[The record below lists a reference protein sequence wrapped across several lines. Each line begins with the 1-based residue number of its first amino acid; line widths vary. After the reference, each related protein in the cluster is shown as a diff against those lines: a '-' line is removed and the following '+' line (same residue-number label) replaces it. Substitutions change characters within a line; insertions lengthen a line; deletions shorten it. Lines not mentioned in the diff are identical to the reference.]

1 MDTAFEYVMSHPLET
16 SADYPYKAVK
26 GTCLYSASKGTGSIT
41 NYKDVPKNSVDA
53 LKNAL
58 LVGPVSVAVE
68 ADQPAF

>member
-1 MDTAFEYVMSHPLET
+1 MDTAFAYVINNPLET

-41 NYKDVPKNSVDA
+41 SYKDVPKGSVDA

-58 LVGPVSVAVE
+58 QVGPVSVAVE